1 MQIEK
6 VHTIAIYVN
15 GDLIDIDNQNQLNL
29 RINNTVID
37 PTSFST
43 TQSEYSY
50 EFDLPNTK

>member
-6 VHTIAIYVN
+6 VHTIAIYAN
-15 GDLIDIDNQNQLNL
+15 GDLIDIDNQNTLNL

-43 TQSEYSY
+43 TQS
-50 EFDLPNTK
+50 